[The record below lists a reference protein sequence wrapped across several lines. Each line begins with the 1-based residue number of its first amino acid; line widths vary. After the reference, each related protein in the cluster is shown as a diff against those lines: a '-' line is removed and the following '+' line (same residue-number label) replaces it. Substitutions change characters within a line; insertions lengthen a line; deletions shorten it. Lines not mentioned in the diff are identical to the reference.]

1 MLGIETEVVIFFLCG
16 AYGDGTFLRLS
27 DSAADTKTRAASSA
41 GSRCG
46 GYRLL
51 AVGERV
57 CVSSDVLYD
66 LWKYPLVL
74 CSGNRSRAADCC
86 GGAAFVETNFQET
99 EKNMKKQGNLD

>member
-1 MLGIETEVVIFFLCG
+1 M
-16 AYGDGTFLRLS
+16 
-27 DSAADTKTRAASSA
+27 
-41 GSRCG
+41 
-46 GYRLL
+46 

-66 LWKYPLVL
+66 LWKYSLVL

>member
-16 AYGDGTFLRLS
+16 AYGGWILFLRLS

-99 EKNMKKQGNLD
+99 EKNMKKTRKS

>member
-86 GGAAFVETNFQET
+86 WGAAFVETNFQET

>member
-1 MLGIETEVVIFFLCG
+1 MLGIETEVVIFSMRRLRG
-16 AYGDGTFLRLS
+16 WYFLRLS

-86 GGAAFVETNFQET
+86 WGAAFVETNFQEI
-99 EKNMKKQGNLD
+99 EKT